1 MKPVRNAPQVF
12 TSASGALL
20 KNQQLLL
27 ILDPQLHASVKAGI
41 LFRVLLSHFLDVA
54 LNFLESQNELVFHL
68 GSLPGK
74 DEKRAHDT
82 HD

>member
-27 ILDPQLHASVKAGI
+27 ILDPQLHPSVKAGI
-41 LFRVLLSHFLDVA
+41 LFRVLLSHFLDRKSTR
-54 LNFLESQNELVFHL
+54 LNSSHRL
-68 GSLPGK
+68 
-74 DEKRAHDT
+74 
-82 HD
+82 